1 MPNNNIKTLIPS
13 ELIQDYVEIGADK
26 LVEEA
31 KPYISMLDPLGS
43 EIPYVKTLV
52 AAIKL
57 PRTISDFILG
67 KKVYAFLY
75 ASNLS
80 DAKIEKFKAKFS
92 NVKQERLWEQVV
104 FSINMHDDRK
114 KTEIVGK
121 LFNALIESLISE
133 EEFFTM
139 LHATNSLNI
148 HVLDVLKDF
157 YMLGDNVS
165 FSSSQYYSFVTNGL
179 IDIDNSRIGT
189 LGGGGPV
196 YPPNQIGWKYIGI
209 VFDNPASSIDGY
221 KIGETDLIVE
231 YDANSQPTGKAYPL
245 GYIKS
250 KGAFYREA
258 DLFIVNDSG
267 AILCDEQGFPIA
279 LESVIPIAGESP
291 ERAMNRSA
299 SIYDKTP
306 YSVLLRKMEDINIQ
320 KWAFIIKSN
329 IIIKNTS
336 FQSISDIHTTIG
348 QFNPKTDQIRYLVQ
362 IVEQVER
369 YVSGD
374 LHDRWNDL

>member
-1 MPNNNIKTLIPS
+1 MPNNDIKTLVPS
-13 ELIQDYVEIGADK
+13 DLMQDYIEIGADK

-31 KPYISMLDPLGS
+31 KLYVSMLDPLGS

-57 PRTISDFILG
+57 PKTISDFLLG
-67 KKVYAFLY
+67 KKVYSFLY

-104 FSINMHDDRK
+104 FSINMHDDLK

-139 LHATNSLNI
+139 IHATNSLNI
-148 HVLDVLKDF
+148 HVLDVLRDF

-196 YPPNQIGWKYIGI
+196 YPPNQIGWKYVGI
-209 VFDNPASSIDGY
+209 VFDNPISFLDGY
-221 KIGETDLIVE
+221 KVGETDLIME
-231 YDANSQPTGKAYPL
+231 YDANAQPTGKAYPL
-245 GYIKS
+245 GYVKS
-250 KGAFYREA
+250 KGAFYRET
-258 DLFIVNDSG
+258 DLFIVSDSG
-267 AILCDEQGFPIA
+267 AILCDERGFPKA
-279 LESVIPIAGESP
+279 VESVIPIAGESP
-291 ERAMNRSA
+291 ERAINR
-299 SIYDKTP
+299 ITNTYDKTFH
-306 YSVLLRKMEDINIQ
+306 SVLLRKMEDVKIQ

-329 IIIKNTS
+329 TAIENTS
-336 FQSISDIHTTIG
+336 FQSISYIHTIIG
-348 QFNPKTDQIRYLVQ
+348 QFSPKTDQIRYLVQ
-362 IVEQVER
+362 IVEQIER

-374 LHDRWNDL
+374 LRDSWDDL